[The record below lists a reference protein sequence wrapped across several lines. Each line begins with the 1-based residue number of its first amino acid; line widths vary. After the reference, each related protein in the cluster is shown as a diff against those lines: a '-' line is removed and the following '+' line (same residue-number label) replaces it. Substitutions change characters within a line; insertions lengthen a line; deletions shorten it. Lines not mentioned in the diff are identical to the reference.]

1 MDANINI
8 NQHVAPFCKPK
19 EFAFFKPGDVAP
31 SGADKRSPSV
41 NRLQGAFQAWHLC
54 RRQGPSSPPPSY
66 QHRKRSKGRHTSKTP
81 TTTSPTSSH
90 LLNKPPEVQ
99 PYQ

>member
-1 MDANINI
+1 MDTNIKTK
-8 NQHVAPFCKPK
+8 HVAPFCKPK

-31 SGADKRSPSV
+31 SGADKRSPIV
-41 NRLQGAFQAWHLC
+41 NRLHGAFQERHLC
-54 RRQGPSSPPPSY
+54 RRQLSSPAPSY

-90 LLNKPPEVQ
+90 LLNKPPEVK